1 MFSVDFDTK
10 QYQACYNRELLPSQI
25 PEIFDISKILENIE
39 QSEKEQN
46 QESYAGKRANFETPE
61 QIHKFCLVVYIYCF
75 LLIFGIVCN
84 LIILL
89 VTVWV
94 YKAASSKNRR

>member
-10 QYQACYNRELLPSQI
+10 KYHACYDRELLPSQI

-46 QESYAGKRANFETPE
+46 QESYAGKGANFTKMNL
-61 QIHKFCLVVYIYCF
+61 QLWKLVQLCIFTVFCWFSALYA
-75 LLIFGIVCN
+75 
-84 LIILL
+84 
-89 VTVWV
+89 TW
-94 YKAASSKNRR
+94 